1 MKLSKEQLDAVFG
14 LIERE
19 VNSQNRVAMR
29 EISLGNKKREQE
41 AVEKFKKTKEYE
53 AVMLIAKAFPK
64 TNIDY
69 SRKDNI
75 ESLAHRMFKPHRES
89 AFISSWEARKA
100 ITLLSIDCKNFA
112 ELKEKINKHYNL
124 KKKLK

>member
-19 VNSQNRVAMR
+19 VNSRNRVEMR

-53 AVMLIAKAFPK
+53 AVMFLGKSFPRTAVDWSK
-64 TNIDY
+64 KH
-69 SRKDNI
+69 SI
-75 ESLAHRMFKPHRES
+75 ENLAHRMFKPHRES
-89 AFISSWEARKA
+89 TFISSWEARKV

>member
-1 MKLSKEQLDAVFG
+1 MKLSKEQLDAVFE
-14 LIERE
+14 LIRSE
-19 VNSQNRVAMR
+19 VNSQSRVAMR
-29 EISLGNKKREQE
+29 DIDLGNKKREQE

-53 AVMLIAKAFPK
+53 AVMLLAKAFPK

-69 SRKDNI
+69 SKKENV

-89 AFISSWEARKA
+89 TFISSYEARKV

-112 ELKEKINKHYNL
+112 ELKDKINKHYNL

>member
-14 LIERE
+14 LIRDE
-19 VNSQNRVAMR
+19 VNSQANVAMR
-29 EISLGNKKREQE
+29 EIDLGNKKREQE

-53 AVMLIAKAFPK
+53 AVMLLAKAFPK

-69 SRKDNI
+69 SRKENI
-75 ESLAHRMFKPHRES
+75 ESLAHRMFKPQKES
-89 AFISSWEARKA
+89 TFISSYEARKVIA
-100 ITLLSIDCKNFA
+100 LLAIDCKNFA
-112 ELKEKINKHYNL
+112 ELKDKINKHYNL